1 MIRGD
6 RRGAAGLEIPRH
18 TPRVEY
24 VDALPPLPQVALRVI
39 QVAQDPRSSA
49 ADLAMAVSSDPALA
63 ARVLR
68 VANSPLYRAQR
79 KITSVQEALVRL
91 GFVQARNIAVSSAI
105 TAAYAPDARNALF
118 RIEEFWRH
126 SLAVAFRTSELAGM
140 RRGFDVPTAFTAGLL
155 HDIGRLAL
163 YYADPAGVDQAV
175 ARALAE
181 DVPFDVIECEELGA
195 RHDEVG
201 GKLAERWGLPAATVE
216 AIAEHH
222 HPSAEGLAGIVR
234 ESDSWCVANAF
245 LPGYRV
251 PGPPGSKP
259 ARSPEGERMA
269 RQVGQLIELVT
280 GESVGVRR

>member
-1 MIRGD
+1 MHT
-6 RRGAAGLEIPRH
+6 PRH
-18 TPRVEY
+18 TPRVDLA
-24 VDALPPLPQVALRVI
+24 DALPPLPKVALRVI

-49 ADLAMAVSSDPALA
+49 VDLAMAVSSDPALA

-79 KITSVQEALVRL
+79 EITSVQEALVRL

-105 TAAYAPDARNALF
+105 TAAYAPDTRNALF

-126 SLAVAFRTSELAGM
+126 SLAVAFRASELAGV
-140 RRGFDVPTAFTAGLL
+140 RPGLDVPTAFTAGLL

-181 DVPFDVIECEELGA
+181 EVPLDAIEREEFGVS
-195 RHDEVG
+195 HDEVG
-201 GKLAERWGLPAATVE
+201 GRLAERWGLPPATVA
-216 AIAEHH
+216 AIANHH
-222 HPSAEGLAGIVR
+222 RPSSEGLARIVA
-234 ESDSWCVANAF
+234 ESDEWCVANQF

-259 ARSPEGERMA
+259 ARSREGERMA
-269 RQVGQLIELVT
+269 QQVAQLIELVT
-280 GESVGVRR
+280 GEATGVRR